1 MTAPVYPTLQ
11 EAATLLRFGERTAY
25 SRCRPGQLSG
35 AAKVGARW
43 RVDRAVLESRL
54 RRRGGAPSRPRRRP
68 EGRA

>member
-25 SRCRPGQLSG
+25 ARCRSG
-35 AAKVGARW
+35 RLPSVAKVGGRC
-43 RVDRAVLESRL
+43 RVDRAVLERRL
-54 RRRGGAPSRPRRRP
+54 RRRGGAPSRPPRP